1 MLLNNDIF
9 KRLLKLELT
18 SSRVIEHFDKSK
30 VLDTFDKLRDFA
42 DLNSCSCKQ

>member
-1 MLLNNDIF
+1 MEPMLLNNDIF
-9 KRLLKLELT
+9 KRLKLKLELT

-42 DLNSCSCKQ
+42 DLNS